1 MVANVS
7 IWMLKGDLY
16 TLEDFVHSDGV
27 VTATLLLNSAHS
39 IFEGHYPGQP
49 VLPGACILQIVKE
62 TLSSAIES
70 ELMLVIA
77 NNLKFLSMIDPASM
91 SALNFKLTY
100 QEADEQFLKVN
111 ASLHFEE
118 RVCFK
123 FQGSFRKV

>member
-1 MVANVS
+1 
-7 IWMLKGDLY
+7 MLKGDLY

>member
-1 MVANVS
+1 
-7 IWMLKGDLY
+7 MLKGDLY
-16 TLEDFVHSDGV
+16 TLKDFTSADGIA
-27 VTATLLLNSAHS
+27 TATLVLNATHS
-39 IFEGHYPGQP
+39 IFQGHYPGQP

-77 NNLKFLSMIDPASM
+77 NNLKFLSMIDPGSM
-91 SALNFKLTY
+91 PALAFKLIY
-100 QEADEQFLKVN
+100 QEVDEQFIKVN
-111 ASLHFEE
+111 TSLHFKE